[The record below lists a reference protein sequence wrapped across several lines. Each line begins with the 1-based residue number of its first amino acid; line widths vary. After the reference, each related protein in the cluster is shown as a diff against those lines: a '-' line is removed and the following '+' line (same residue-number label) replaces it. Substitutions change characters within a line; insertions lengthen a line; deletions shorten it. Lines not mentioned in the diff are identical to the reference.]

1 MNEIASVPSLFPSR
15 PALRRL
21 RRGLLSLLLAGSL
34 AACSGDDE
42 PVLPPAADE
51 DLQEVTL
58 YLSLPAPADSVSKR
72 LGDPGSAHEET
83 DDWNTLVLFIV
94 YTTPTEAGV
103 TVIPKTLSYE
113 EYDALPSLSEDLPF
127 KRYTLT
133 APAGTVY
140 FYGLTYY
147 DPGTEGSYS
156 GAEQLKTAIGQCN
169 TEEAV
174 QNLTISNYYP
184 YGSEDDKTD
193 VSKFC
198 SVASGYYQDAQG
210 KLATYKIDYS
220 NISSDPQSIPTLTL
234 RRLAAKIDVQWDA
247 EGAYSDGK
255 YTDARVKDFTYH
267 GRAYGRVFPELPQG
281 GGTIPAESWYFYNAS
296 PISQRNG
303 RVYHYTFPDGV
314 TEPKVTFTIAT
325 ATDGGELGEAKSY
338 TLNWKQPLS
347 RATWYKVN
355 ATVRGNSTT
364 NGDIDISNWN
374 DGTTGN

>member
-21 RRGLLSLLLAGSL
+21 RRGLLSLLLAGGL

-94 YTTPTEAGV
+94 YENPEGEQKEV
-103 TVIPKTLSYE
+103 RCETLTQE
-113 EYDALPSLSEDLPF
+113 EYDALQPMAPRSPF

-147 DPGTEGSYS
+147 DPEAAETAMT
-156 GAEQLKTAIGQCN
+156 GATDLKKAIGQC
-169 TEEAV
+169 TTQADVEA
-174 QNLTISNYYP
+174 LTISNYYP
-184 YGSEDDKTD
+184 YAVGATQTD

-198 SVASGYYQDAQG
+198 SVASGYYQDENG
-210 KLATYKIDYS
+210 GFTYEINYS
-220 NISSDPQSIPTLTL
+220 NIPTEPNEIPTLTL

-247 EGAYSDGK
+247 EGAYSGGK
-255 YTDARVKDFTYH
+255 YTDARVESFQF
-267 GRAYGRVFPELPQG
+267 YGSAEGKVFPELPQSG
-281 GGTIPAESWYFYNAS
+281 YTPVEKDWDFYNIS

-303 RVYHYTFPDGV
+303 RVYHYTFPDG
-314 TEPKVTFTIAT
+314 TTKPQVTFSITTTT
-325 ATDGGELGEAKSY
+325 ATSETTTKRDY
-338 TLNWKQPLS
+338 TLNWQQPLS

-355 ATVRGNSTT
+355 ATVNGNSSSGTISDSEWV
-364 NGDIDISNWN
+364 DINA
-374 DGTTGN
+374 GN

>member
-58 YLSLPAPADSVSKR
+58 YLSLPAPADSVNKR

-94 YTTPTEAGV
+94 YDQPEAGQDEV
-103 TVIPKTLSYE
+103 SRETLTQK
-113 EYDALPSLSEDLPF
+113 EYTALLPISEGSSV

-147 DPGTEGSYS
+147 DPGTGENDMTGATDLKKAIEGCTT
-156 GAEQLKTAIGQCN
+156 K
-169 TEEAV
+169 EAV
-174 QNLTISNYYP
+174 EALTISNYYP

-198 SVASGYYQDAQG
+198 SVASGYYQDDDG
-210 KLATYKIDYS
+210 TPKSYEINYS

-247 EGAYSDGK
+247 EGAYSGGK
-255 YTDARVKDFTYH
+255 YTDARVEGFVFNS
-267 GRAYGRVFPELPQG
+267 RAYGRVFPELDKSAN
-281 GGTIPAESWYFYNAS
+281 TSDEKDWNFYNTS

-303 RVYHYTFPDGV
+303 RVYHYTFPDGE
-314 TEPKVTFTIAT
+314 TEPKVTFSITTTT
-325 ATDGGELGEAKSY
+325 ATSETATKKDYS
-338 TLNWKQPLS
+338 LNWQQPLS

-355 ATVRGNSTT
+355 ATIKGNS
-364 NGDIDISNWN
+364 GSGSIDDSDWVGI
-374 DGTTGN
+374 TTGN